1 MPLTLQTKLLAGAVL
16 AAFLVLCIVNYLV
29 TSGTGVRFSNT
40 DSNFCGTGTK
50 DLPRPPRLSVR
61 HWPHRSAVANTHP
74 VFVLPVG
81 WAFSIWGIIYLL
93 EGIFSIYQALPASI
107 GGGVADERLES
118 ARPLILGIFACNVIW
133 LFLFGY
139 EAYWV
144 AALVI
149 LAYNYLLFKLI
160 ITLDVD
166 YLGATTP
173 LKTKLLVSAG
183 FSCNASWVTVAS
195 CLQLQVNLLEEGW
208 APSPAF
214 SVGQLAVAIAIACA
228 AVYSYADIAY
238 AAVAVWALGGI
249 MVNQAAASKWCCAS
263 QICPACA
270 PGMDICARDD
280 TSVFSGRPNGFRS
293 LCAGWNAT
301 LDDVCVVAKSDEVSG
316 WALTGIFAVLV
327 ALLAGMARGALARRL
342 KPESELPTK
351 SMLTEGGG
359 ATIHG
364 SI

>member
-1 MPLTLQTKLLAGAVL
+1 MCKARSSSASTTLPSLQTKFSACSVLAGFV
-16 AAFLVLCIVNYLV
+16 VLCVVNYLV
-29 TSGTGVRFSNT
+29 TSGMGVRFSNT
-40 DSNFCGTGTK
+40 DI
-50 DLPRPPRLSVR
+50 
-61 HWPHRSAVANTHP
+61 ANTHP

-93 EGIFSIYQALPASI
+93 EGIFSIYQALPSSM
-107 GGGVADERLES
+107 GGGLADERLEG
-118 ARPLILGIFACNVIW
+118 ARPLILGIYACNVVW

-144 AALVI
+144 ASLVI
-149 LAYNYLLFKLI
+149 VAYNYLLFKLI

-166 YLGATTP
+166 YLSIATP

-208 APSPAF
+208 APSAALTAGQIAF
-214 SVGQLAVAIAIACA
+214 AVAIACT
-228 AVYSYADIAY
+228 AVYRYADIAY
-238 AAVAVWALGGI
+238 AAVAAWTLGGI
-249 MVNQAAASKWCCAS
+249 MVNQAASSTWGCAS

-270 PGMDICARDD
+270 PGMDICERDD
-280 TSVFSGRPNGFRS
+280 TSVFAGRPNGFLS
-293 LCAGWNAT
+293 LCSGWNAT

-316 WALTGIFAVLV
+316 WALAGIFAVLV
-327 ALLAGMARGALARRL
+327 ALMAGAVRGALARRL
-342 KPESELPTK
+342 KPDSDLPTK
-351 SMLTEGGG
+351 SMLTEGG